1 MKDFFSIKFWLK
13 MKMCANTN
21 VFDLIFVELTTWR
34 VAVKLFAKDFQI
46 PPNDVNV
53 IELKASAS

>member
-1 MKDFFSIKFWLK
+1 